1 MSYQLEQGTGLYAVF
16 ATATAGA
23 ALTGLSGA
31 ATTYSSS
38 VFGYA
43 LAGRALQKALVSG
56 GATPTT
62 DGATGA
68 AMTLTA
74 NQAAAFVWAVN
85 SAGTVSVYKGPT
97 VSWTDT
103 TANSTACPLPVIPAT
118 VTPFAAHTVQ
128 AGSTTSGTWTF
139 GSSNWNATGIASITV
154 RNLAGQLDSA
164 PLLTN

>member
-1 MSYQLEQGTGLYAVF
+1 MSLNLEQASSLTAVF

-31 ATTYSSS
+31 ATTYSTS

-43 LAGRALQKALVSG
+43 LNGDHFAKAAVAG

-62 DGATGA
+62 DGAAGA
-68 AMTLTA
+68 AMTLQA

-85 SAGTVSVYKGPT
+85 AAGTVSVYKGPT

-103 TANSTACPLPVIPAT
+103 SAGSTACPLPVVPGN

-128 AGSTTSGTWTF
+128 AGATTVGTWTF
-139 GSSNWNATGIASITV
+139 GTSNWNATGIAAITV
-154 RNLAGQLDSA
+154 RNLSQLRNT
-164 PLLTN
+164 PLLTT